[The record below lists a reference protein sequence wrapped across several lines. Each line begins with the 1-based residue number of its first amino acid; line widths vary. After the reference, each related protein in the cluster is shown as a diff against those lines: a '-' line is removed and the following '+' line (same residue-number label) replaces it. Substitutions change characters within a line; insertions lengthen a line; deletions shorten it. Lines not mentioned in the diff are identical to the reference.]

1 MRVLV
6 AHPQSSAE
14 FQVRRGWLPLP
25 LPLFKIELFKIAFT
39 TGVSGSTFPTFR
51 DLGMTIPAEKI
62 AQKPQIASRLR
73 FALPLFVIAAMLL
86 FSSAA
91 HAQNPQQKNEPPVSV
106 KSPPAAAVSP
116 TPGVPDLS
124 GVWDTQ
130 HLGGLQAISSTFQG
144 EIPPMTPWATERYLA
159 TRPSLGPRA
168 VADST
173 DPVYPTKLGAPGCFP
188 PGVPRIYLQ
197 VFPMEIIQLPG
208 RVIMRFEFDHNLREI
223 WTDGRAHAADLNPS
237 YMGDAIGKWE
247 GDALVVDTIGF
258 NDKTWLD
265 REGRRHSDELHVT
278 ERIRRPTHGTLQD
291 DIVMDDPKS
300 FTKPWKAR
308 VTFELRP
315 NWGILEH
322 TCADYVNFDEVLE
335 MQGQTK

>member
-14 FQVRRGWLPLP
+14 FQVRRGWLPLPLPLP

-51 DLGMTIPAEKI
+51 DLGMTIPAEKS
-62 AQKPQIASRLR
+62 AQKPQIASRLC

-188 PGVPRIYLQ
+188 PSVPRIYLQ

-208 RVIMRFEFDHNLREI
+208 RVIVRFEFDHNLREI

-237 YMGDAIGKWE
+237 YMGDAI
-247 GDALVVDTIGF
+247 
-258 NDKTWLD
+258 N
-265 REGRRHSDELHVT
+265 SDELHVT